1 MTTPTL
7 PVHTTT
13 TLERP
18 GNMTGVHVRGL
29 NKTFGGHVTAIDS
42 LDLDVAKG
50 EMLVLLGPSGCGKST
65 LLRCLAGLE
74 SPTRGS
80 IEVEGQTFFD
90 ADRRMDLSPDR
101 RSLGMVF
108 QSYALWPHMTVLENI
123 RFPLRARRMRKALSE
138 GWAEQ
143 AAEMVSCSPLLNRYP
158 GELSGG
164 QQQRIALAR
173 AVVARPSVL
182 LFDEPLS
189 NLDARLRGDL
199 RMAIRELHTQL
210 GFTGVYVTHDQEE
223 GLTVGDKIAVLNAGQ
238 LIQVGEP
245 EDVHR
250 EPATNWVADFMGM
263 TNSVTVEG
271 SLGRLTS
278 GGQDVGRSG
287 LVHDGEVLTLRFRPE
302 DVDLCRTDQVLAE
315 ETSTRLT
322 GWTVDDIAFAGN
334 FTEYFLHQGDRRI
347 AARIEGTLGFV
358 PTRGDLV
365 DVLLSDSTTRTFEE
379 SGGFVRSG
387 LQLEAKAT

>member
-1 MTTPTL
+1 
-7 PVHTTT
+7 
-13 TLERP
+13 
-18 GNMTGVHVRGL
+18 
-29 NKTFGGHVTAIDS
+29 
-42 LDLDVAKG
+42 
-50 EMLVLLGPSGCGKST
+50 MLVLLGPSGCGKST

-74 SPTRGS
+74 SPTQGT
-80 IEVEGQTFFD
+80 IEVDGQTFFD
-90 ADRRMDLSPDR
+90 GERRIDLSPDR

-123 RFPLRARRMRKALSE
+123 RFPLRARRMKRALAE

-143 AAEMVSCSPLLNRYP
+143 AAEMVSCTPLLGRYP

-238 LIQVGEP
+238 LIQVGVP

-271 SLGRLTS
+271 NLGRLTNGS
-278 GGQDVGRSG
+278 HDVGHSN
-287 LVHDGEVLTLRFRPE
+287 LVNDGEVLTLRFRPE
-302 DVDLCRTDQVLAE
+302 DVDLCPPDRVVTGD
-315 ETSTRLT
+315 TITRLF
-322 GWTVDDIAFAGN
+322 GWTVDDVAFAGN
-334 FTEYFLHQGDRRI
+334 FTEFFLHQGDLRI
-347 AARIEGTLGFV
+347 AARVEGGLGFV
-358 PTRGDLV
+358 PARGDLV
-365 DVLLSDSTTRTFEE
+365 DVLLPEPTTRAFDA
-379 SGGFVRSG
+379 SGSFVRSG
-387 LQLEAKAT
+387 LRLGVKAS